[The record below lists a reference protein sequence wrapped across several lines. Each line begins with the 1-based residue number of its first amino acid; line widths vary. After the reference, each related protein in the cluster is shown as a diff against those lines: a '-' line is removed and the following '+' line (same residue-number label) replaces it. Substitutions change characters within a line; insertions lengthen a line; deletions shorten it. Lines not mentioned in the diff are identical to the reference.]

1 MMINLLKSV
10 IFGGFLGFLY
20 AKFFITRFSV
30 LFYQKNINNN
40 IVKHSASSVLI
51 FIFLIS
57 IFILLYFLIKINL
70 IVLLISFLIIFW
82 IKILYE
88 LKKDKK
94 WD

>member
-1 MMINLLKSV
+1 MMINILKSLL
-10 IFGGFLGFLY
+10 FGSLIGFLY
-20 AKFFITRFSV
+20 AKFFINKFSI

-40 IVKHSASSVLI
+40 IIKHSISSVLI
-51 FIFLIS
+51 FLFLIS

-88 LKKDKK
+88 LKKNKK